1 MFLLRKELKVLDNKL
16 KCRLESVV
24 SEFMKSTG
32 IGNAKKK
39 VTLKGI
45 LLISSIFITLT
56 PSQPSRNDIGNFDI
70 QKVQQDVLDQK
81 DSNTNSSGPVSKKEA
96 ESYTWVILRMT
107 LYLAIVIGVI
117 LAVAWIVKKM
127 GIGNSSRIGGGGSM
141 DILEALQ
148 FGQNRNAILVR
159 VMDTVYLLG
168 QTPTSIVLLE
178 KIEGQKAIDLIASSK
193 GGGGSVMQ
201 FKDVFNNF
209 MGKNKKQV

>member
-1 MFLLRKELKVLDNKL
+1 
-16 KCRLESVV
+16 
-24 SEFMKSTG
+24 MKSTG
-32 IGNAKKK
+32 FGKTRKK

-56 PSQPSRNDIGNFDI
+56 QAQPSKSDIGTFDI
-70 QKVQQDVLDQK
+70 GKVQQAVLDQK
-81 DSNTNSSGPVSKKEA
+81 DSGTNSSAPITKKEA

-117 LAVAWIVKKM
+117 LAVAWIVKKI

-209 MGKNKKQV
+209 MGKNKK

>member
-1 MFLLRKELKVLDNKL
+1 M
-16 KCRLESVV
+16 
-24 SEFMKSTG
+24 
-32 IGNAKKK
+32 
-39 VTLKGI
+39 
-45 LLISSIFITLT
+45 
-56 PSQPSRNDIGNFDI
+56 
-70 QKVQQDVLDQK
+70 
-81 DSNTNSSGPVSKKEA
+81 KKEA
-96 ESYTWVILRMT
+96 ENYTWVIARIT
-107 LYLAIVIGVI
+107 LYLAIVIAII
-117 LAVAWIVKKM
+117 LAVAWIVRKM

-141 DILEALQ
+141 DILESLQ

-209 MGKNKKQV
+209 MGKTKKQI

>member
-1 MFLLRKELKVLDNKL
+1 MKKNGFCEASKI
-16 KCRLESVV
+16 VV
-24 SEFMKSTG
+24 IKS
-32 IGNAKKK
+32 
-39 VTLKGI
+39 I
-45 LLISSIFITLT
+45 LLISCIIITLIQA
-56 PSQPSRNDIGNFDI
+56 QPSRDDIGGFDI
-70 QKVQQDVLDQK
+70 QKVQQAVMDQR
-81 DSNTNSSGPVSKKEA
+81 DTAVSESVPLMKKKA
-96 ESYTWVILRMT
+96 ESYTWVIVRIT
-107 LYLAIVIGVI
+107 LYLAVVIGVI
-117 LAVAWIVKKM
+117 LAVSWIVRKM

-209 MGKNKKQV
+209 MGKTKK